1 MKGMIV
7 SNTGPIIGL
16 ALIERLDLLQ
26 SLFSTVLIPAE
37 VRDELSASPNKARK
51 FTVPSWIETKKI
63 TGVPDPLLSVV
74 LDGGEAAVIDLARHI
89 GADEVLIDERKGR
102 KVAHTVYGLKVVGT
116 AGILVRA
123 KQAGLVDNVGDL
135 LKDMKCKGYWIH
147 EDIIRATVQSAGE
160 APDNLKA

>member
-16 ALIERLDLLQ
+16 ALIGQLGLLQ

-37 VRDELSASPNKARK
+37 VRGELFASPDKARR
-51 FTVPSWIETKKI
+51 FIIPSWIATKEI
-63 TGVPDPLLSVV
+63 GSIQDPLLSVV
-74 LDGGEAAVIDLARHI
+74 LDGGEAAVIHLARHV

-102 KVAHTVYGLKVVGT
+102 KVAHAVYGLKVVGT
-116 AGILVRA
+116 AGILIRA

-135 LKDMKCKGYWIH
+135 LKEMKRMGYWMH
-147 EDIIRATVQSAGE
+147 ENIIKAAVKSANE
-160 APDNLKA
+160 